1 MKKRGITDRVTAVG
15 HDARERL
22 THARME
28 KQDRENERLRTEV
41 RLLRDDLDV
50 ERGTLSEALKGLE
63 ARKNNNVRGRRKPRL
78 FRTLLIAGGAYVL
91 GTRDGRERYEQIVRK
106 ARALSAGITGR
117 LHDRNGEG
125 WETSDRDGSSVRPLA
140 SGASDA

>member
-1 MKKRGITDRVTAVG
+1 MKKREITDRVTAVG

-22 THARME
+22 MHARME
-28 KQDRENERLRTEV
+28 KHDRENDRLRTEV
-41 RLLRDDLDV
+41 RLLRDDLEV
-50 ERGTLSEALKGLE
+50 ERGTLSQALKGLE
-63 ARKNNNVRGRRKPRL
+63 ARKDDVRGRRKPRL

-106 ARALSAGITGR
+106 ARSLSAGIAGR
-117 LHDRNGEG
+117 LHDRGEG
-125 WETSDRDGSSVRPLA
+125 WETSEREGSSVRPLA